1 MFLDRAEQLF
11 LLYFI
16 KLLGGFL
23 KGNNDILA
31 EKSLR
36 GLVDNP
42 DTGLFL
48 DIVDQDGAVIQSHL
62 CEGGGFLIRM
72 SRELLVLIP
81 LVSSGSSCRL
91 GVPSIAIN
99 IIRSFIILL
108 RVKLRSDQWDANTH
122 NSLQRQIGN

>member
-1 MFLDRAEQLF
+1 M
-11 LLYFI
+11 
-16 KLLGGFL
+16 
-23 KGNNDILA
+23 
-31 EKSLR
+31 
-36 GLVDNP
+36 DNP

-81 LVSSGSSCRL
+81 LVSSGSSCCL

-122 NSLQRQIGN
+122 DCLQRQIGN